1 MNSTRSVKQAGEIVL
16 NQQSFSTM
24 KKNKLVLAGIAIGM
38 SAMLLLQQNC
48 TTHSNELLHNQ
59 PVLQDSAQ
67 QNAPTG
73 IPLVRIGLQ
82 SNLY

>member
-1 MNSTRSVKQAGEIVL
+1 MNSTPSVKQAREIVL
-16 NQQSFSTM
+16 NQQSFLTM
-24 KKNKLVLAGIAIGM
+24 KKSKLVLAGIAIGM
-38 SAMLLLQQNC
+38 SAMLVLQQHHPDNNKQLRKK
-48 TTHSNELLHNQ
+48 TVQ
-59 PVLQDSAQ
+59 QDSAQ